1 MFDFDPKRQEQECVE
16 KTTSCKKKTRRDRPE
31 KKPDYCKEKM
41 IGDLI
46 AKAVELFREPYDD
59 RDVRAKDAPKI
70 IEVAEAM
77 NITQIKVRKMLITA
91 EYYSSDLSRPEKP
104 DENHKVRGLLS
115 QGGFN
120 STIVALL

>member
-1 MFDFDPKRQEQECVE
+1 
-16 KTTSCKKKTRRDRPE
+16 
-31 KKPDYCKEKM
+31 M

-46 AKAVELFREPYDD
+46 TKAVELFREPYDD

-91 EYYSSDLSRPEKP
+91 EYYSSDLSRPEKS
-104 DENHKVRGLLS
+104 DENHEVMGLLS
-115 QGGFN
+115 QNGSN
-120 STIVALL
+120 STSVSFSD